1 MEPSARWYHGC
12 GIYGNVS
19 LRSHKNAFFE
29 KDGIF
34 ITTPSKDKVC
44 VNAKV
49 ISAEKSA
56 NYLAKLEIFDKAGKC
71 KAQSETLEFST
82 NNNNAEIN
90 FNLKIKKRPSC
101 GLLKI
106 LTYIHQE

>member
-1 MEPSARWYHGC
+1 MEFYH
-12 GIYGNVS
+12 Y
-19 LRSHKNAFFE
+19 
-29 KDGIF
+29 
-34 ITTPSKDKVC
+34 PSKDKVC

-90 FNLKIKKRPSC
+90 FNLKIKRPSC